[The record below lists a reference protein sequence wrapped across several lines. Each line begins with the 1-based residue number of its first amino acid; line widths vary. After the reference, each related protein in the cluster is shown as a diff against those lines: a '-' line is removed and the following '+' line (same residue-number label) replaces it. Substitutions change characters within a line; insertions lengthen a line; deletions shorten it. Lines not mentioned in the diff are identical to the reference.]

1 MDNDELTQIAMRKP
15 DKIVHVK
22 KFDELDTKLEEILRN
37 FKLLN
42 MPESRY

>member
-1 MDNDELTQIAMRKP
+1 MDNDELTQIAMGKP
-15 DKIVHVK
+15 DKIVYVK
-22 KFDELDTKLEEILRN
+22 KFDELDTKLEETLRN